1 MRWVGFAL
9 RNFKEFP
16 RAVQRDI
23 GQALYAAQRGEAYP
37 FNQSAEG
44 GGLLSRVIVIHAVWP
59 RVVIQPVEILGVRA
73 IRLAVAVDRKSIQGP
88 SHRQSLADTLGQMHR
103 SKVILVVIGSAGVV
117 RGRDTGC
124 PVPPARIR
132 VCPLGHTALI
142 SGVCRQIVC

>member
-1 MRWVGFAL
+1 M
-9 RNFKEFP
+9 
-16 RAVQRDI
+16 
-23 GQALYAAQRGEAYP
+23 
-37 FNQSAEG
+37 
-44 GGLLSRVIVIHAVWP
+44 IVIHAVWP
-59 RVVIQPVEILGVRA
+59 RVVVQPVEILGVRA

-103 SKVILVVIGSAGVV
+103 SKVIMVVIGSARVV

-132 VCPLGHTALI
+132 ACPLGHTALI